1 MTEILM
7 TIAIIAAVL
16 SSAVAVIAILYVRE
30 LNRQMDYILEELDS
44 VDYLLEDMLSKL
56 EADVLESQAKMF
68 VVNAGLFPT
77 MQ

>member
-30 LNRQMDYILEELDS
+30 LNRRVDYILEELDS
-44 VDYLLEDMLSKL
+44 VDYLLEDMLSRL
-56 EADVLESQAKMF
+56 EADVESQARMF
-68 VVNAGLFPT
+68 VVNAGPSPT